1 MRLIRHIAV
10 AFASSIA
17 LSACG
22 GSGGHDD
29 APQVSLAVPSTSL
42 SPIAETRATPPATT
56 AASFAP
62 SSSAEPMAFEGLSLS
77 YLASFPSGSLAPALD
92 RLGFGALQ
100 RGDTLVPGSDPAWR
114 PVHGEIELAI
124 TRPIGYLGGLVASS
138 LSATPVDFAIGSK
151 VGLRATFIAPK
162 GHHDADSIW
171 AVVVTARTGTADDF
185 GPTIRSGAS
194 LQIRGAT
201 ARLTTPGGAT
211 PAGLPNLPQEVYD
224 RIFDPTDPE
233 PFTIELIINRV
244 LGIATAS
251 LKVGEDVFTRTYEMA
266 VFRADS
272 GPAIT
277 VVGVALA
284 TVSGSGKQASVRV
297 RDFRIFTPPS

>member
-124 TRPIGYLGGLVASS
+124 TRPVGYLGGLVASS

-171 AVVVTARTGTADDF
+171 PSSSRPGPAQ
-185 GPTIRSGAS
+185 PTIPARPSAQARVSKSAVRRRAS
-194 LQIRGAT
+194 LHRVPPHHRGSQSS
-201 ARLTTPGGAT
+201 RRKSMIGSSIP
-211 PAGLPNLPQEVYD
+211 
-224 RIFDPTDPE
+224 RIPSPLRSSSSSTEFW
-233 PFTIELIINRV
+233 
-244 LGIATAS
+244 
-251 LKVGEDVFTRTYEMA
+251 
-266 VFRADS
+266 
-272 GPAIT
+272 
-277 VVGVALA
+277 
-284 TVSGSGKQASVRV
+284 GSR
-297 RDFRIFTPPS
+297 PPRSR

>member
-171 AVVVTARTGTADDF
+171 AVVVTARTGTAR
-185 GPTIRSGAS
+185 PTISARPSAQARVSKFGVQRRAS
-194 LQIRGAT
+194 LHRVAPHPRGSQT
-201 ARLTTPGGAT
+201 FPRKSTIGSSIP
-211 PAGLPNLPQEVYD
+211 
-224 RIFDPTDPE
+224 RI
-233 PFTIELIINRV
+233 
-244 LGIATAS
+244 
-251 LKVGEDVFTRTYEMA
+251 
-266 VFRADS
+266 
-272 GPAIT
+272 
-277 VVGVALA
+277 
-284 TVSGSGKQASVRV
+284 
-297 RDFRIFTPPS
+297 PSPLRSSS